1 MKNILGRIFSLD
13 ECNEII
19 NSLDNIKWERYTHE
33 LKNEVTLETFK
44 SDYYLTDFNHSDL
57 VNTKFKNL
65 INSKFSF
72 KVNDVNIFLLK
83 YLPNQSFGRHTDRNE
98 NSEHHKDYIYN
109 VNVVLND
116 NFEGGEFYLNDKKFE
131 GNTPGIAYT
140 YNSYEFHEVKPII
153 SGIRYSMLCYIRE
166 RDFVNKTNKSL
177 L

>member
-1 MKNILGRIFSLD
+1 MENILGRIFSLD
-13 ECNEII
+13 ECTEII
-19 NSLDNIKWERYTHE
+19 NSLDNVVWTQYGNTVIYEGTSE
-33 LKNEVTLETFK
+33 IFK
-44 SDYYLTDFNHSDL
+44 SDYYLTDYNDNEF
-57 VNTKFKNL
+57 VNNRFKNL

-98 NSEHHKDYIYN
+98 KSEHHKDYIYN
-109 VNVVLND
+109 VNVLLND
-116 NFEGGEFYLNDKKFE
+116 TFEGGEFYLNDKKFE
-131 GNTPGIAYT
+131 GNAPGIAYT

-166 RDFVNKTNKSL
+166 RDFISKTSKSL